1 MAFVTYPL
9 DDIDFSAEDAELF
22 HCTRTSGIYAQE
34 DFSISVTGVDNTVR
48 IGAGVGWI
56 RNTRFK
62 GKVIAQKEETQID
75 MGLPDASYPRY
86 DVVAIRFT
94 ANSNGTAVVVKKGTP
109 ASYPALPAI
118 TQTEAVYELY
128 LYSIRREVGA
138 TSITAKAITDLRLD
152 PDYCGLMGD
161 SVTRIDTTA
170 INAQIMEL
178 IEQLHEEIAAVK
190 AGTAYVMKSGDIMT
204 GNLTVPTPEQ
214 SGHAVNKQYVDTK
227 NVAATLTASGW
238 TGSSAPYTQSITV
251 AGLTDVKT
259 AHIYPDYPGDQ
270 ELDLAMEE
278 ACACVSYA
286 RRSGSTVTFTCLQEK
301 PAANIAIRVEVGV

>member
-34 DFSISVTGVDNTVR
+34 DFSISVTGADNIVR

-56 RNTRFK
+56 RNARFK
-62 GKVIAQKEETQID
+62 GKVIAEKEETQID

-118 TQTEAVYELY
+118 TQTEAIYELY

-138 TSITAKAITDLRLD
+138 TSITAKDITDLRLD
-152 PDYCGLMGD
+152 PAYCGLMAD

-170 INAQIMEL
+170 INAQIREL
-178 IEQLHEEIAAVK
+178 IEQLHAEIAAVK

-204 GNLTVPTPEQ
+204 GNLTVPAPTQ
-214 SGHAVNKQYVDTK
+214 SGHAVNRQYVDTL
-227 NVAATLTASGW
+227 VVTETLTVDGWSG
-238 TGSSAPYTQSITV
+238 SAAPFTQTITV
-251 AGLTDVKT
+251 ADLTDRKIV
-259 AHIYPDYPGDQ
+259 HIYPEYPGTQ
-270 ELDLAMEE
+270 ELDLIMEE

-286 RRSGSTVTFTCLQEK
+286 RRSGNEVTFTCLQEK
-301 PAANIAIRVEVGV
+301 PATNIAIRVEVGV